1 VRPSLIRA
9 LAAIVVAAIVSACS
23 GGAAPSTAPV
33 ATGPAGSPLPAGTY
47 TSKAF
52 TPAVTYTLPA
62 GWQNIDDL
70 ATYLSLNPF
79 ANDAVGIHFFKD
91 PPPMSQATGCPSAT
105 EVAVGTSSADLVKWI
120 RARPGLT
127 VSQPAIATIDGLPAT
142 QIDVRIIDGW
152 TDSCPFANGIPTV
165 PLFYRPGTDGYRW
178 VIAGSERLR
187 LYFVDVPGVGLVV
200 VDIDAFDGSQ
210 FDALAQLAKPIVDSL
225 KIARP

>member
-1 VRPSLIRA
+1 MRPSLVRA
-9 LAAIVVAAIVSACS
+9 FAATVVVAVVSACS
-23 GGAAPSTAPV
+23 GGAAPSASPV
-33 ATGPAGSPLPAGTY
+33 ATGPTGSPLPAGTH
-47 TSKAF
+47 TSKGF
-52 TPAVTYTLPA
+52 TPAITFTVPA
-62 GWQNIDDL
+62 GWENRDDL

-79 ANDAVGIHFFKD
+79 GNDAVGIHFFKD

-127 VSQPAIATIDGLPAT
+127 VTQPAIATIDGLPAT
-142 QIDVRIIDGW
+142 AIDIRIIGGW

-165 PLFYRPGTDGYRW
+165 PLFYRPGSDGYRW

-187 LYFVDVPGVGLVV
+187 LYFVDVPGAGLVV
-200 VDIDAFDGSQ
+200 VDVDAFDGGQ
-210 FDALAQLAKPIVDSL
+210 FDALAELAKPIVASV